1 MSTGGTFQLVT
12 NDGRMDTIL
21 TASNLLRDNI
31 TNITNRRR
39 QQGLTDVNPTLVDL
53 ERSHVLFVNAH
64 FKPYVAIALEY
75 YKISANNVTLG
86 TNVQM
91 SIPQYG
97 DFFADMVLNVVI
109 NAPTTSLTVTG
120 SSGSAVVLYKHCD
133 YPGERL
139 LQQTS
144 FEVNSNPLDT
154 YSYDTYVLHRQ
165 FRVSQDKRAGW
176 DRCMGQEIPD
186 VATYGLSDDTTGT
199 TAPKTARTKV
209 DVYDGYQTY
218 KTAHEPLKLWIPLL
232 FWFNTDPRLAFPSV
246 SVPYGQRFIN
256 FQLAKATDIYR
267 AIINP
272 GSSIAGATN
281 PQLSTPQVATFDL
294 YINNLFVLPEVH
306 AIFIDRIA
314 FTLIRVHRRQTQTL
328 NKSSDSIHLVQIKW
342 PVEIFWI
349 GFQPTA
355 NVTTNTSVD
364 VKGAQ
369 TSVVDANMEDWH
381 RYGKVDNTVLTNG
394 SGDADLNIRGTN
406 ASTKLLLKKERA
418 HITNLQL
425 TAHGVSLFNRFPAE
439 FFNSY
444 IPYQYGGA
452 NYNTPTDVGL
462 YMVSFSLYPG
472 VYQPSGHFN
481 ASRARELYLDYT
493 SSYISS
499 ENTATVF
506 VLAQCINFIL
516 VTEGSA
522 TIRYST

>member
-31 TNITNRRR
+31 VNIKNARR
-39 QQGLTDVNPTLVDL
+39 QRGETDTNPTLVDL

-64 FKPYVAIALEY
+64 FKPYVAISLEY

-86 TNVQM
+86 TNVQV

-97 DFFADMVLNVVI
+97 DFFADMVLHVNI
-109 NAPTTSLTVTG
+109 KPPTTSFTG
-120 SSGSAVVLYKHCD
+120 TRAQNSDVVLYKHCD

-144 FEVNSNPLDT
+144 FEVNSNPLDA

-165 FRVSQDKRAGW
+165 FKVSCDKLAGW
-176 DRCMGQEIPD
+176 RRCMGQESPD
-186 VATYGLSDDTTGT
+186 VAEFTPSLTQTTD
-199 TAPKTARTKV
+199 APITARTKAEIF
-209 DVYDGYQTY
+209 DGYQTY
-218 KTAHEPLKLWIPLL
+218 KTSHDALNLWIPLL

-256 FQLAKATDIYR
+256 FQLAKASDIYR

-272 GSSIAGATN
+272 ASTTALTA
-281 PQLSTPQVATFDL
+281 PVLSTPQVNTFDL

-328 NKSSDSIHLVQIKW
+328 NLDKGNIHLVQIKW
-342 PVEIFWI
+342 PVEVFWI
-349 GFQPTA
+349 GFQPDANIRSNT
-355 NVTTNTSVD
+355 NVTARANSDSIVD
-364 VKGAQ
+364 P
-369 TSVVDANMEDWH
+369 NMEDWH
-381 RYGKVDNTVLTNG
+381 RYGAVTNAYAPNG
-394 SGDADLNIRGTN
+394 SAQNSVRGYNGSAET
-406 ASTKLLLKKERA
+406 APYILKSERP
-418 HITNLQL
+418 HITTLRL
-425 TAHGVSLFNRFPAE
+425 TAHGVNLFNEFPAE

-444 IPYQYGGA
+444 IPYQYGGS
-452 NYNTPTDVGL
+452 NINTPTDPGL
-462 YMVSFSLYPG
+462 YMISFSLYPG

-481 ASRARELYLDYT
+481 ASRARELYLEYQST
-493 SSYISS
+493 LIGK
-499 ENTATVF
+499 NGATGTVF
-506 VLAQCINFIL
+506 VNAQCINFIL
-516 VTEGSA
+516 ITEGSA

>member
-31 TNITNRRR
+31 ANITNRRK
-39 QQGLTDVNPTLVDL
+39 QQGLTDTNPTLIDL

-109 NAPTTSLTVTG
+109 NAPTTSYTG
-120 SSGSAVVLYKHCD
+120 TGVENSDVVLYKHCD

-144 FEVNSNPLDT
+144 FEVNSNPLDA
-154 YSYDTYVLHRQ
+154 YSYDAYVLHRQ
-165 FRVSQDKRAGW
+165 FRVSADKKAGW
-176 DRCMGQEIPD
+176 DRCMGQESPD
-186 VATYGLSDDTTGT
+186 EGTYCLDDAFATV
-199 TAPKTARTKV
+199 TAPVTARSKV
-209 DVYDGYQTY
+209 SVFNGYQTY

-256 FQLAKATDIYR
+256 FQLAKASDLYR
-267 AIINP
+267 AIVNP
-272 GSSIAGATN
+272 TSSRISAPT
-281 PQLSTPQVATFDL
+281 LSTPQVSTFDL

-355 NVTTNTSVD
+355 NVTTNSTLVSPATGSQAAVTD
-364 VKGAQ
+364 P
-369 TSVVDANMEDWH
+369 NMEDWH
-381 RYGKVDNTVLTNG
+381 RYGRITNEVTTAA
-394 SGDADLNIRGTN
+394 SVRG
-406 ASTKLLLKKERA
+406 ASSKLILKKERP
-418 HITNLQL
+418 HIQTLQL
-425 TAHGVSLFNRFPAE
+425 TAHGVSLFNKFPAD

-444 IPYQYGGA
+444 IPYQYGGS
-452 NYNTPTDVGL
+452 NVNTPTDVGL
-462 YMVSFSLYPG
+462 YMISFSLYPG

-493 SSYISS
+493 SSYINSD
-499 ENTATVF
+499 NTATVA
-506 VLAQCINFIL
+506 VSAQCINFIL

>member
-109 NAPTTSLTVTG
+109 NTPTTGYTG
-120 SSGSAVVLYKHCD
+120 TALDNSDVVLYKHCD

-144 FEVNSNPLDT
+144 FEVNSNPLDA
-154 YSYDTYVLHRQ
+154 YSYDAYVLHRQ
-165 FRVSQDKRAGW
+165 FRLSQDKRAGW
-176 DRCMGQEIPD
+176 NRCMGQESSD
-186 VATYGLSDDTTGT
+186 VGEYCMDETVTVS
-199 TAPKTARTKV
+199 TAPVTARAKV
-209 DVYDGYQTY
+209 NVFNGYQTY
-218 KTAHEPLKLWIPLL
+218 KTSHDPLKLWIPLL

-256 FQLAKATDIYR
+256 FQLAKASDLYR
-267 AIINP
+267 VIVNP
-272 GSSIAGATN
+272 TSDKLTF
-281 PQLSTPQVATFDL
+281 PTLSNPQVATFDL

-328 NKSSDSIHLVQIKW
+328 NKSADSIHLVQIKW
-342 PVEIFWI
+342 PVEVFWI
-349 GFQPTA
+349 GFQPTS
-355 NVTTNTSVD
+355 NLTSNATLSSP
-364 VKGAQ
+364 GAQ
-369 TSVVDANMEDWH
+369 TAVPDANMEDWH
-381 RYGKVDNTVLTNG
+381 RYGVVTTTTTPAAQVNG
-394 SGDADLNIRGTN
+394 
-406 ASTKLLLKKERA
+406 ASAKLLLKQERS
-418 HITNLQL
+418 HIQTLQL
-425 TAHGVSLFNRFPAE
+425 TAHGVSLFNKFPAE

-444 IPYQYGGA
+444 IPYQYGGS
-452 NYNTPTDVGL
+452 NVNTPTDPGL
-462 YMVSFSLYPG
+462 YMISFSLYPG

-493 SSYISS
+493 SSYIGSS
-499 ENTATVF
+499 TTATVF
-506 VLAQCINFIL
+506 VNAQCINFIL